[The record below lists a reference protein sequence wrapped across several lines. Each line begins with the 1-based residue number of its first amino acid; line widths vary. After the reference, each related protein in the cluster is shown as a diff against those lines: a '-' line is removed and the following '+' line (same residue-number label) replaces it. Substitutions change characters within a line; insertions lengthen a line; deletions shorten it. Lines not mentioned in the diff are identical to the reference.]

1 MERIIMPKTKTI
13 TKREDIPNLKEAQEF
28 IGGWVERLKLPNGDV
43 LLFDEDG
50 ISKELPLN
58 ESITNMINNDF
69 NPIRH
74 VQILGNVI
82 HIKVPRQKKW

>member
-1 MERIIMPKTKTI
+1 MERIIMPNIKLV

-50 ISKELPLN
+50 ISKELKQNQEIQGLIDSF
-58 ESITNMINNDF
+58 E
-69 NPIRH
+69 PIRP

>member
-1 MERIIMPKTKTI
+1 MTNIKFVTK
-13 TKREDIPNLKEAQEF
+13 KEDIPNLKEAQEF
-28 IGGWVERLKLPNGDV
+28 IGGWVERLQLPNGDV

-50 ISKELPLN
+50 MSKELPLN

-74 VQILGNVI
+74 VRILGNLI
-82 HIKVPRQKKW
+82 HI

>member
-50 ISKELPLN
+50 ISKKLPTN
-58 ESITNMINNDF
+58 VVITDMVNHF
-69 NPIRH
+69 KPIRPI
-74 VQILGNVI
+74 QILGNVI

>member
-1 MERIIMPKTKTI
+1 MTNIKFV
-13 TKREDIPNLKEAQEF
+13 TKREDIPNLQEAQIF
-28 IGGWVERLKLPNGDV
+28 IGGYVERLKLPNGDV

-50 ISKELPLN
+50 MSKELPLN

-74 VQILGNVI
+74 VRILGNVI